1 MATTNSVGALR
12 ASGHSRVH
20 IGNVYNEVVPVP
32 ERSETPP
39 RPSFTIPFRR
49 DDDFVERK
57 TILDRIHR
65 ACSAPASRVALVG
78 LGGVGKS
85 QLAIEHA
92 YRMRETF
99 IKQNKEIWAFWVHAG
114 TRARVEEGFKAIAD
128 AANIPGRNQPNADI
142 LQLVY
147 QWLHNERNG
156 RWLIVLDSAD
166 DVNVFYGTH
175 GKAKQTASIG
185 EGMRPLWTY
194 LPQSSNGSTLI
205 TSRDK
210 ELAFR
215 LTGDHKNIIEGG
227 PMDQD
232 HALRLLATKSGSQ
245 YSKDEGTKLVQELEY
260 MPLVISQAAAY
271 IYERN
276 G

>member
-260 MPLVISQAAAY
+260 MPLAISQAAAY

>member
-32 ERSETPP
+32 ERPETPP
-39 RPSFTIPFRR
+39 RPSFIIPFRR
-49 DDDFVERK
+49 DDNFVERR

-65 ACSAPASRVALVG
+65 ACSAPASRAALVG

-85 QLAIEHA
+85 QLAIEYA
-92 YRMRETF
+92 YRVRDTF
-99 IKQNKEIWAFWVHAG
+99 RKQNKEIWAFWIHAG
-114 TRARVEEGFKAIAD
+114 TRARVEEGFKEIAD
-128 AANIPGRNQPNADI
+128 AAKIPGRNQPKADI

-147 QWLHNERNG
+147 QWLRNERNG
-156 RWLIVLDSAD
+156 QWLIVLDSAD
-166 DVNVFYGTH
+166 DVNVFYGTDE
-175 GKAKQTASIG
+175 KAKQTVTIG

-205 TSRDK
+205 TTRDK
-210 ELAFR
+210 ELAFK
-215 LTGDHKNIIEGG
+215 LTGDHRNIIEVG

-232 HALRLLATKSGSQ
+232 HALTLFATKSGFQ
-245 YSKDEGTKLVQELEY
+245 DNKDEGTELVEELEWKRVEFGPHH
-260 MPLVISQAAAY
+260 MADLV
-271 IYERN
+271 
-276 G
+276 